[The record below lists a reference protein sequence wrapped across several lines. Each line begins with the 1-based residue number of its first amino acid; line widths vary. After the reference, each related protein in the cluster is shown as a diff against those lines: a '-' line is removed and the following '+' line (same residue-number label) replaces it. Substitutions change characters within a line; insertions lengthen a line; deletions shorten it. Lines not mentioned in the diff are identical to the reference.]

1 MSINIYDKNTFLLPL
16 IDNELYDLAF
26 FLNKKRQISKQ
37 FFSLCPCLA
46 IFSLIIYKKT
56 ILN

>member
-46 IFSLIIYKKT
+46 IFSLIIYKKQF
-56 ILN
+56 